1 MTYYRLYFFNGGSG
15 PISDFDEFEVLD
27 DDAAIAAAERC
38 RRMAAM
44 ELWCGGRKV
53 KRWEPIGLA
62 TASGPRRSV
71 ASAVRDLS
79 SPMTATN
86 SRMA

>member
-38 RRMAAM
+38 RRMAAK

-62 TASGPRRSV
+62 SARNV
-71 ASAVRDLS
+71 ASAARALS
-79 SPMTATN
+79 SSMTATN